1 MISIRLKKLY
11 RVCLKKTNKMDGFVS
26 GFYYFAFCAF
36 WSGSGILMGQV
47 D

>member
-1 MISIRLKKLY
+1 
-11 RVCLKKTNKMDGFVS
+11 MDGFVD
-26 GFYYFAFCAF
+26 GFYYFTFCAF

>member
-1 MISIRLKKLY
+1 
-11 RVCLKKTNKMDGFVS
+11 MDGFVG